1 MANQYSHAAT
11 SRTGSRAMSNVASRD
26 ALYSMLFTRLSIA
39 VFLTIAGSIVA
50 TSVLFNQGY

>member
-1 MANQYSHAAT
+1 MATQVSNAAR
-11 SRTGSRAMSNVASRD
+11 SRSNSRAMSNVASRD
-26 ALYSMLFTRLSIA
+26 DLYSMLFTRLSIA